1 MKTVIIYHSQT
12 GFTERYAKWLA
23 EATGADCLTLSAA
36 RKTPLDGYETIVF
49 GSWMCAGGISKL
61 GWFREKL
68 ARWAGKKRIVFCVG
82 GSPAES
88 PDVPVALRRS
98 LSGAE
103 WEGVHAFYCPGGIN
117 YEKMS
122 LPSRAV
128 MKAFA
133 AGVRGKKDKTEA
145 ERVMAEMLSASYDLS
160 DRRYLEPILACLR
173 D

>member
-23 EATGADCLTLSAA
+23 EATGADCLTLAAA
-36 RKTPLDGYETIVF
+36 RKTPLDAYEAIVF

-61 GWFREKL
+61 GWFRENLPRWTGKRL
-68 ARWAGKKRIVFCVG
+68 AVFCVG
-82 GSPAES
+82 GSPMES
-88 PDVPVALRRS
+88 PDVPIALARS
-98 LSGAE
+98 CGGAA
-103 WEGVHAFYCPGGIN
+103 WEGVRAFYCPGGIC

-122 LPSRAV
+122 LPSRMA

-133 AGVRGKKDKTEA
+133 AGVRGKKDKTDA

-160 DRRYLEPILACLR
+160 DRRCLAPILAYLR